1 MIAVLLMIR
10 VNSVHSEVV
19 APRNIPCL
27 NDYLDRLKLL
37 LWPKLK
43 VCTCHAAY

>member
-10 VNSVHSEVV
+10 VNSVHSAVV
-19 APRNIPCL
+19 GPRGIQCL
-27 NDYLDRLKLL
+27 DDYLDRLKLL

-43 VCTCHAAY
+43 VCMHAAP